1 MGGQGENEEPLFR
14 NAVGSLQ
21 VGIEDYEDN
30 NQNRALA
37 AVRNFYAGLL
47 LLAKA
52 VLARRVPDVDPMEV
66 IGASY
71 KPVLDEDGEL
81 SYVAANQRTVD
92 FDSLAKRFED
102 FRIPFDKSALGAL
115 RVLNRIRNEIEHHYT
130 NAPREAVREAIAR
143 AFPVV
148 ADLFRLLGE
157 NPAHHLGGAWA
168 TMLNV
173 KDTYERELAACR
185 QTFKAVEWGSQTL
198 AVAAF
203 KCPQCQS
210 DLVAQADPD
219 NRDQRDVK
227 CTCRACGASIAAEDA
242 IEAALENHLA
252 GYIYPAAKDGGEPP
266 LVSCPECGKNA
277 YIQDGEENECAACGY
292 ELEDSCA
299 SCGTHLTPNDAWIE
313 DHSLC
318 SYCGHMMSKDD

>member
-102 FRIPFDKSALGAL
+102 FRIPFDK
-115 RVLNRIRNEIEHHYT
+115 
-130 NAPREAVREAIAR
+130 
-143 AFPVV
+143 
-148 ADLFRLLGE
+148 LGE

-252 GYIYPAAKDGGEPP
+252 GYIYLAAKDGGEPP
-266 LVSCPECGKNA
+266 LDSCPECGKNA